1 MMKNELSRDSTSVP
15 GAPRVP
21 KFKTFEAKLSILL
34 SEAQLDYVE
43 KFVKQVLKRR
53 RVKRERITKNTVFRC
68 LVELLRALPV
78 ELDEIPD
85 EDELRRRLLAA
96 ARK

>member
-1 MMKNELSRDSTSVP
+1 MMTKEPSKSTP
-15 GAPRVP
+15 AAPPAHVP
-21 KFKTFEAKLSILL
+21 KFMTFEAKLSILL
-34 SEAQLDYVE
+34 DEAQLDYVE

-53 RVKRERITKNTVFRC
+53 RVKNERITKNTIFRC
-68 LVELLRALPV
+68 LVDLLRTLPV

-96 ARK
+96 VRK

>member
-1 MMKNELSRDSTSVP
+1 M
-15 GAPRVP
+15 
-21 KFKTFEAKLSILL
+21 TFEAKLSILL
-34 SEAQLDYVE
+34 DEAQLDYVE

-53 RVKRERITKNTVFRC
+53 RVKNERITKNTVFRC
-68 LVELLRALPV
+68 LVDLLRTLPV

-96 ARK
+96 VRK

>member
-1 MMKNELSRDSTSVP
+1 M
-15 GAPRVP
+15 
-21 KFKTFEAKLSILL
+21 TFEAKLSILL
-34 SEAQLDYVE
+34 DEAQLDYVE

-53 RVKRERITKNTVFRC
+53 RVKNERITKNTIFRC
-68 LVELLRALPV
+68 LVDLLRTLPV

-96 ARK
+96 VRK